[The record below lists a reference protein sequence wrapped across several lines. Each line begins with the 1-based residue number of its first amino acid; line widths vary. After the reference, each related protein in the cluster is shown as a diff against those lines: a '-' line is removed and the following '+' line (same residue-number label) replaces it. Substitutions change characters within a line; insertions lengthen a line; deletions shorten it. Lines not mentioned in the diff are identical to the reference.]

1 MKPLKNKVAL
11 ITGASKGIGK
21 VIALRYAQLGADVVI
36 NYANDSNAADEVVKE
51 IENYKVRAIS
61 VKADVSK
68 PSEITRLFEL
78 ANAEFG
84 KIDIVVANAGLELV
98 GIPATAFSELQF
110 DKLFNT
116 NTKGAFFTMQA
127 AANFVTDNGR
137 IIYIGSSTTGLPN
150 PGYALHGG
158 SKMAAL
164 YLVQVLAKELGRKG
178 ITVNAILPTATEGA
192 GIHSIV
198 DEQAPIR
205 AIIPTFYPMGRMGT
219 PEDVANVA
227 EFFAGELS
235 GFVSG
240 QQLLV
245 SGGAIA

>member
-1 MKPLKNKVAL
+1 MKTLINKVAL
-11 ITGASKGIGK
+11 VTGASRGIGK
-21 VIALRYAQLGADVVI
+21 AIALRFAQLGANIIV
-36 NYANDSNAADEVVKE
+36 NYNSNSTAAEEVVKE
-51 IENYKVRAIS
+51 IESYDVKAFS

-68 PSEITRLFEL
+68 PDEINKMFEL
-78 ANAEFG
+78 AIEKYG
-84 KIDIVVANAGLELV
+84 KIDIVIVNAGMELV
-98 GIPATAFSELQF
+98 GVPVAAFSELQF
-110 DKLFNT
+110 DNLFNT

-127 AANFVTDNGR
+127 AAKNLANNGR

-158 SKMAAL
+158 SKIAPL
-164 YLVQVLAKELGRKG
+164 YLVQVLAKELGKKG

-192 GIHSIV
+192 GIHTTIEAN
-198 DEQAPIR
+198 DPIKKM
-205 AIIPTFYPMGRMGT
+205 IHDFYPMERMGT

-245 SGGAIA
+245 SGGAMA

>member
-36 NYANDSNAADEVVKE
+36 NYVNDSNAADEVVKE

-68 PSEITRLFEL
+68 PSEITRLFEI
-78 ANAEFG
+78 AMAEFG

-98 GIPATAFSELQF
+98 GIPATAFSEGQF

>member
-1 MKPLKNKVAL
+1 MKTLMNKIAL
-11 ITGASKGIGK
+11 VTGASRGIGK
-21 VIALRYAQLGADVVI
+21 AIALRYAQLGANVI
-36 NYANDSNAADEVVKE
+36 VNYNNNSAAAAEVVKE
-51 IENYKVRAIS
+51 IESYQVKALS
-61 VKADVSK
+61 VQADVSK
-68 PSEITRLFEL
+68 PDEINKMFEL
-78 ANAEFG
+78 AIEQFG
-84 KIDIVVANAGLELV
+84 KIDIVVVNAGLELV
-98 GIPATAFSELQF
+98 GVPVAAFSELQF
-110 DKLFNT
+110 DNLFNT

-127 AANFVTDNGR
+127 AANNIANNGR
-137 IIYIGSSTTGLPN
+137 IIYVGSSTTGLPN

-158 SKMAAL
+158 SKIAPL
-164 YLVQVLAKELGRKG
+164 YLVQVLAKELGKKG

-192 GIHSIV
+192 GIHTTV
-198 DEQAPIR
+198 EANDPIR
-205 AIIPTFYPMGRMGT
+205 KMIHDFYPMERMGT

>member
-78 ANAEFG
+78 AMAEFG